1 MLTWGAS
8 ARTLRVLA
16 ALDWSNTRILRRPP
30 LWGCTADV
38 GLVRHT
44 SECDWSAPSGTKKV
58 TRTLNMFQLW
68 GVAKIIRDAPAWRWI
83 LKSPRALVLERRYAE
98 LQGLPHSGWAFLK
111 AFEGF
116 VVHAHVLERQDGFPR
131 TNQGWQG
138 CPDWSEMSSEQ
149 FEIQIVSDRGRCS
162 RPEHIFSQSIS
173 LTSSWQV
180 AVGLLTDYTKIKA
193 PKAYLQHL

>member
-1 MLTWGAS
+1 MRLAS
-8 ARTLRVLA
+8 AEWHEKGHVNVEHVSTLGRRKNNLQRPSLALDLEESPCPGVRA
-16 ALDWSNTRILRRPP
+16 AL
-30 LWGCTADV
+30 
-38 GLVRHT
+38 
-44 SECDWSAPSGTKKV
+44 
-58 TRTLNMFQLW
+58 
-68 GVAKIIRDAPAWRWI
+68 
-83 LKSPRALVLERRYAE
+83 
-98 LQGLPHSGWAFLK
+98 GWAPRIAALRLGFLK

-173 LTSSWQV
+173 LTTSWQV

-193 PKAYLQHL
+193 PKAYPQHL